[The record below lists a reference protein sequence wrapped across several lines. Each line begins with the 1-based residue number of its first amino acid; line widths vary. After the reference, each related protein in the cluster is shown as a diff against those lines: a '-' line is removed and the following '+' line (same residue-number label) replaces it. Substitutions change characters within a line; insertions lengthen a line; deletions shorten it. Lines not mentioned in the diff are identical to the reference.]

1 MAGISRE
8 FLSSNNDGFD
18 VHLQGNK
25 SSFLGRPH
33 HLSSNFVFG
42 HSDISANNT
51 PAMGATAVFDLPQ
64 DCDFIGKIDAVYTLG
79 ALTSSGAGANFP
91 RWVDWLGFALI
102 ENVLVK
108 WASNRIQ
115 EFNGD
120 DLMVLHCLNRRSDD
134 SLEDLVYGGLQAIP
148 SERAANA
155 AASLEVVVP
164 LDCLIFSARP
174 AQYLPYNIEVLREKL
189 RIEIRN
195 RPLVSVAESD
205 ASSIS
210 IASFAQVLRVYR
222 FHVTEDEQN
231 AILAEAGGVNPELE
245 VAALSRVCTVQER
258 QDDNVVAN
266 QTTSQS
272 VKLTS
277 INRPTKELI
286 FYVRQ
291 DSDLPSGSATAS
303 SINRFNFQEI
313 SNLELKGYGRT
324 ILPSTSGRYVKYRM
338 GNMFHAADPSKNLY
352 PISHSQAPQSPGD
365 QYGYLN
371 YNTISNPEFV
381 YSMPSSWATTGKL
394 NVLAQTHNVYMV
406 TQGDLRV
413 INA

>member
-8 FLSSNNDGFD
+8 FLSANNDGFD

-33 HLSSNFVFG
+33 HLSSNFIMG
-42 HSDISANNT
+42 HSDVSANNT
-51 PAMGATAVFDLPQ
+51 PALGGNGVFTIPQ
-64 DCDFIGKIDAVYTLG
+64 DCDFLGKIDAVYKLG
-79 ALTSSGAGANFP
+79 ALTSTGSGANFP

-134 SLEDLVYGGLQAIP
+134 SLEDLVYGGLQSIP
-148 SERAANA
+148 SERADLATA
-155 AASLEVVVP
+155 ELEVVVP

-174 AQYLPYNIEVLREKL
+174 AQYLPYNIEVVRDTL

-210 IASFAQVLRVYR
+210 IASFDQFLRVYR
-222 FHVTEDEQN
+222 VHVTEDEQN

-245 VAALSRVCTVQER
+245 VAALSRVCTVQEH
-258 QDDNVVAN
+258 QDDNIIAN

-272 VKLTS
+272 IKMPS

-286 FYVRQ
+286 IYGRQ
-291 DSDLPSGSATAS
+291 DSDLPSGSATSS

-313 SNLELKGYGRT
+313 DNLELKGYGRT

-338 GNMFHAADPSKNLY
+338 GNMYHAADPSKNLY
-352 PISHSQAPQSPGD
+352 CISHSLAPQSPGD

-371 YNTISNPEFV
+371 YNTISNPELI
-381 YSMPSSWATTGKL
+381 YKMPSTWSTTGKM
-394 NVLAQTHNVYMV
+394 NILAQTHNVYMV
-406 TQGDLRV
+406 TQGDVRV